1 MIYFTLFNCKFLKT
15 HSLVKTQVIEQYS
28 KRKAAF
34 QTLLTSIK
42 KKCRCAYL
50 IGNSHL
56 VQRKN
61 HSNMVCVVYL
71 FIKLL
76 PIYLNLSRKCTFTP
90 LFERL
95 DYTSDLIDL
104 LVTKK
109 FTEFYNTDFQD
120 L

>member
-1 MIYFTLFNCKFLKT
+1 
-15 HSLVKTQVIEQYS
+15 
-28 KRKAAF
+28 
-34 QTLLTSIK
+34 
-42 KKCRCAYL
+42 
-50 IGNSHL
+50 
-56 VQRKN
+56 
-61 HSNMVCVVYL
+61 MVCVVYL